1 MRAELLFPG
10 ETTAIFDVVRSNET
24 PENYS
29 NLNSNINVYSTA
41 KPIMSIPNWVLVDS
55 KNMKINSERNES
67 KQQDSG
73 EEVSS
78 EETTPLKKD
87 EWMTMNL
94 KLAFDS
100 ARASSNVVS

>member
-10 ETTAIFDVVRSNET
+10 ETTAMFDVVRGDEM

-55 KNMKINSERNES
+55 KNMKITSERNEA

-73 EEVSS
+73 EEISS
-78 EETTPLKKD
+78 EEITTFKKD
-87 EWMTMNL
+87 KWMTMNL

-100 ARASSNVVS
+100 GRASSNVVS